1 MRQCIPLRTFWGDL
15 GDGHAQSRNIFGEG
29 RATRVASIGDIRAL
43 LIEPLVAELL
53 ALQRWQRLLLRASK
67 KQVLNM
73 FPNWPDMP
81 RAGFKVRCATPRF
94 TEGKLDK
101 NVLKG
106 MANTLR
112 GWSDLVL
119 SGCQSDA

>member
-1 MRQCIPLRTFWGDL
+1 MKTILSLWQTAF
-15 GDGHAQSRNIFGEG
+15 AAS
-29 RATRVASIGDIRAL
+29 VASIRDIRAL

-67 KQVLNM
+67 KQVLNV

-81 RAGFKVRCATPRF
+81 RAWFNLRCATPRF

-119 SGCQSDA
+119 SGCQSET